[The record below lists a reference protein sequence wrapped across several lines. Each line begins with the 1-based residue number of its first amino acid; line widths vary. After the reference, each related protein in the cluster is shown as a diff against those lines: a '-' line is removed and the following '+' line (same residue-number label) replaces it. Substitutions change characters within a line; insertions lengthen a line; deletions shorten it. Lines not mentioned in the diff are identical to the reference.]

1 MRILELHQQR
11 AQEWAALDHAS
22 GDVVLPEWAHTFFGA
37 GHEAGSKEAYRSDP
51 VPNAVAQELKPLS
64 PGVVSGNTTGRNL
77 LQTYNPPDVCETG
90 VTEFEIP
97 VGSMCTV
104 TYGLKYFGKVW

>member
-1 MRILELHQQR
+1 MHQQR
-11 AQEWAALDHAS
+11 AQEWAALDHTS
-22 GDVVLPEWAHTFFGA
+22 GDVALPEWAHTFFGA
-37 GHEAGSKEAYRSDP
+37 GHEASSKEAYRS
-51 VPNAVAQELKPLS
+51 VPGHNAMAQELKPLM
-64 PGVVSGNTTGRNL
+64 PVVVPRNTTGRNL
-77 LQTYNPPDVCETG
+77 LQSYNPPAVCDTG